1 MEVKLL
7 AVDVAAAGS
16 KEQRIYIVGDTE
28 AYDKSGG
35 VVSELRDPIVRALA
49 KQKDFDAEDDR
60 EAEELARA
68 EREQGEREAAELEG
82 REAESK
88 R

>member
-7 AVDVAAAGS
+7 AVDVAAGGS
-16 KEQRIYIVGDTE
+16 KEQRIYIVGDTD

-35 VVSELRDPIVRALA
+35 VISELRDPIVRALA

-60 EAEELARA
+60 EAEEIARA
-68 EREQGEREAAELEG
+68 EREQGEREAAEMEG
-82 REAESK
+82 REVESK